1 MTTPNAAAATAR
13 EVTAIILAAGRSTR
27 MKTALPKVLHEVCG
41 RPMLA
46 YVLDACRGAGIRRVC
61 VVVGYGKDTVMAAFS
76 GDGDITWIEQA
87 EQKGT
92 GHAVQ
97 MCEPALRDFVGDVV
111 IIAGDMPL
119 IHTETLNTLMHTH
132 RRSGAALTLAT
143 TILDVAVEYGR
154 IARDEAGRLTGI
166 VEYRDCTADQR
177 NIREMNPSYYCF
189 DSRRLFSTLRRIDN
203 RNAKGEFYLTDAV
216 ALLIGAGERVE
227 AVAAVP
233 AEDAVGVNSRRDL
246 AEINDLMRRRI
257 LNRWMDDGVTIVDP
271 GTTWIEAGAVL
282 GEDAV
287 IEPFSYIER
296 DAVIGRGARIG
307 PFAHV
312 PGGARVPE
320 GGRFGPNGEAAAI
333 SAALRGRMQGAER

>member
-1 MTTPNAAAATAR
+1 
-13 EVTAIILAAGRSTR
+13 
-27 MKTALPKVLHEVCG
+27 MKTSLPKVLHEVCG

-61 VVVGYGKDTVMAAFS
+61 VVVGYGKDAVIEAFAA
-76 GDGDITWIEQA
+76 DGDITWVEQA

-92 GHAVQ
+92 GHAVR
-97 MCEPALRDFVGDVV
+97 MCEPALRDFAGDVV

-119 IHTETLNTLMHTH
+119 IHAETLNTLLATH
-132 RRSGAALTLAT
+132 RRGGAAMTLAT
-143 TILDVAVEYGR
+143 TMLDVSVEYGR
-154 IARDEAGRLTGI
+154 IVRDEAGRLRGI
-166 VEYRDCTADQR
+166 VEYRDCTAEQR

-189 DSRRLFSTLRRIDN
+189 DSRRLFSTLARIDN

-246 AEINDLMRRRI
+246 ATINDLMRRRI

-271 GTTWIEAGAVL
+271 ATTWIDFGAVL
-282 GEDAV
+282 GDDTI
-287 IEPFSYIER
+287 IEPFCYIGH

-307 PFAHV
+307 PFALV
-312 PGGARVPE
+312 PNGARVAD
-320 GGRFGPNGEAAAI
+320 GGRFEPNGETAI
-333 SAALRGRMQGAER
+333 PAALRGRLQGAER